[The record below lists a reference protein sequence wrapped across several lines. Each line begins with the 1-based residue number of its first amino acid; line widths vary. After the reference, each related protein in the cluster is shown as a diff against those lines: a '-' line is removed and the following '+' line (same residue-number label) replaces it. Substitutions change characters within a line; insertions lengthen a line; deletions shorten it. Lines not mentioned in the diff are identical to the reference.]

1 MALGMNPLGEGDL
14 PEDYIENADG
24 SVEIPELETT
34 ELNTEDFYQN
44 LAEALPEDELRAVA
58 DDLIELIER
67 DREARKKRDEQFAQ
81 IAFRRPWR
89 WIVLPVEK
97 REIATGEECLAWPGT
112 ESRFCRLRSLCA
124 PVRKTGPLIFVRSCR
139 KKG

>member
-67 DREARKKRDEQFAQ
+67 DREARKKRDEQYEEG
-81 IAFRRPWR
+81 IRR
-89 WIVLPVEK
+89 
-97 REIATGEECLAWPGT
+97 TGSCLVPM
-112 ESRFCRLRSLCA
+112 SRLRYLVS
-124 PVRKTGPLIFVRSCR
+124 GPSTQRFRASFC
-139 KKG
+139 